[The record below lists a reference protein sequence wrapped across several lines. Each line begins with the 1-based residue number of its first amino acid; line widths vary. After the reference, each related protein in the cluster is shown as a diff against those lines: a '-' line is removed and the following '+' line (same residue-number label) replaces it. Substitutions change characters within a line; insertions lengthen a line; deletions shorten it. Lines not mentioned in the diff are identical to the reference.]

1 MSESNFREM
10 CAELVDA
17 LENARRIIHGGD
29 GTLHIDTA
37 EPVLRRAYGLLAT
50 LPPGPLRP
58 IPVSER
64 LPEAEDCLGRPT
76 ESYDAGW
83 CWVYVYESWSF
94 SPVVFPMPHSA
105 QPRVLLNRGTTH
117 WLPANAIPF
126 PEVAQ

>member
-1 MSESNFREM
+1 MSESNFREL
-10 CAELVDA
+10 CAELVDELEDWISCDDEDEIVDAHA
-17 LENARRIIHGGD
+17 LIDRAR
-29 GTLHIDTA
+29 A
-37 EPVLRRAYGLLAT
+37 ALAT
-50 LPPGPLRP
+50 PPPEPLRP

-64 LPEAEDCLGRPT
+64 LPEAKDCLGRPT

-117 WLPANAIPF
+117 WLPANALPN
-126 PEVAQ
+126 PEVTP